1 MYVLKAC
8 TSGATSL
15 GVSWSLILE
24 LMDSRVVHPS
34 VSEQKGGCLCVRAP
48 CIRALPSSALYS
60 SLTSLSLS
68 LPLVLSFCFLSIL
81 MRVESVRT
89 DIVAVA
95 CGHSS
100 TIVLALCSRRHKNK
114 SNNTKLMMLMMSC
127 LLKGLRYCRYN
138 VVYHEV
144 K

>member
-1 MYVLKAC
+1 M
-8 TSGATSL
+8 
-15 GVSWSLILE
+15 
-24 LMDSRVVHPS
+24 
-34 VSEQKGGCLCVRAP
+34 RAP

-81 MRVESVRT
+81 MCVESVRT

-114 SNNTKLMMLMMSC
+114 SNKDYVIVDIMWCTMK
-127 LLKGLRYCRYN
+127 
-138 VVYHEV
+138 
-144 K
+144 

>member
-1 MYVLKAC
+1 MYALNVYVRHDFV
-8 TSGATSL
+8 
-15 GVSWSLILE
+15 GVSWSSMLDW
-24 LMDSRVVHPS
+24 MHSS
-34 VSEQKGGCLCVRAP
+34 VAHLSASEQRVCLRVRAP

-60 SLTSLSLS
+60 SLTSISLS

-81 MRVESVRT
+81 MCVESVRT

>member
-1 MYVLKAC
+1 MYVLNVYVRHDFV
-8 TSGATSL
+8 
-15 GVSWSLILE
+15 GVSWSLMLD
-24 LMDSRVVHPS
+24 LMNSRVVHLS
-34 VSEQKGGCLCVRAP
+34 VGEQRVCLCVRAP
-48 CIRALPSSALYS
+48 CIRAPSSSALYS

-68 LPLVLSFCFLSIL
+68 LPLVLSFSFLSTL
-81 MRVESVRT
+81 MCVERVRT

-114 SNNTKLMMLMMSC
+114 SNHAKLMMPMMLC
-127 LLKGLRYCRYN
+127 LLKGLCYCRYN